1 MTLLAGLRPPT
12 ADPIFAL
19 NSQLETDTRDRKLD
33 LIVGV
38 YRNEHGVTPVFRAV
52 HTAEE
57 RLTEEAESKS
67 YRGLSGNVPFNDR
80 IRNLVFD
87 DAAILSR
94 ATTIQSVGGTG
105 ALRLLADFIAFANH
119 DATIWISDP
128 GWGNHEPLFK
138 AAGLAIRKYRY
149 LNDEGTADGEAI
161 LAQLSEAKSGD
172 AVLIHGC
179 CHNPSGADLS
189 SDLWSAIADLAN
201 ERGLL
206 PLVDLAYQGL
216 GDGLDA
222 DVTGL
227 RLFAGRVP
235 EVLVSVSC
243 SKNFGLYNERT
254 GAAIVIGASA
264 DAGDVVTG
272 ILQSLARTNYSM
284 PPDHGAAIVSTIL
297 GDDRLR
303 AGWSTELASM
313 RERILGIRVA
323 LAETFLA
330 HTSNPALQAIRHHKG
345 MFSLLPLSA
354 AQMVSLRTDH
364 AVYGTNGGRI
374 NVAGLSIDDVPY
386 LADSVIAVLDA

>member
-1 MTLLAGLRPPT
+1 MTLLAGLTPPA

-19 NSQLETDTRDRKLD
+19 NTQLKADPRDRKLD
-33 LIVGV
+33 LLVGV
-38 YRNEHGVTPVFRAV
+38 YRDEHGVTPVFRAV
-52 HTAEE
+52 HIAEE
-57 RLTEEAESKS
+57 RLTEESESKS
-67 YRGLSGNVPFNDR
+67 YRGLSGNAPFNDHMR
-80 IRNLVFD
+80 SLVFD
-87 DAAILSR
+87 DAALLSR

-105 ALRLLADFIAFANH
+105 ALRLLADFIRFANR

-128 GWGNHEPLFK
+128 GWGNHEPLFR

-149 LNDEGTADGEAI
+149 LNDEGTAGGDAI
-161 LAQLSEAKSGD
+161 LAQLAGAKPGD

-189 SDLWSAIADLAN
+189 LDLWSAIADLVN

-222 DVTGL
+222 DVAGL

-254 GAAIVIGASA
+254 GAAIVIGAHA
-264 DAGDVVTG
+264 DSGDVVTA
-272 ILQSLARTNYSM
+272 ILQNLARTNYSM

-297 GDDRLR
+297 ADDTLR
-303 AGWSTELASM
+303 SAWSTELSAM

-330 HTSNPALQAIRHHKG
+330 HTPNPALQAIRHHKG
-345 MFSLLPLSA
+345 MFSLLPLSS

-386 LADSVIAVLDA
+386 LADSVLAVLDA